1 MDKAEI
7 MKQVIEIL
15 QGIWAV
21 VNGRWFIWSN
31 ASDKT
36 VELIAQLKFD
46 ETELQEMVRQAQEE
60 LRARGQG

>member
-1 MDKAEI
+1 
-7 MKQVIEIL
+7 MKQVIEVL

-21 VNGRWFIWSN
+21 VNGCWFIWRN

-46 ETELQEMVRQAQEE
+46 EPELQEMVRQAQEE
-60 LRARGQG
+60 LRARGQSEVS